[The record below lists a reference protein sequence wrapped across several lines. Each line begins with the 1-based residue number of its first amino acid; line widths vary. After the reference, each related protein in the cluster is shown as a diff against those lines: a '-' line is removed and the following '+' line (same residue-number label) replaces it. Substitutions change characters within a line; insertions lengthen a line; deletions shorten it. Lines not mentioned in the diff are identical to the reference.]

1 MKSYLL
7 LLVFLAAIDCKTAK
21 FTARQVLTNRLQKYV
36 YFSTNKVEEVISTVN
51 RSDVN

>member
-1 MKSYLL
+1 MKFYLL
-7 LLVFLAAIDCKTAK
+7 LLVFLVAIDGKSAK

-36 YFSTNKVEEVISTVN
+36 YFSTNKVEEVISSVN